1 MSDQDRETLEIIKED
16 FIKAFEKLLRAKKVG
31 EE

>member
-1 MSDQDRETLEIIKED
+1 MSEQDKETLEILKADFKE
-16 FIKAFEKLLRAKKVG
+16 AFEELLRAKKVG